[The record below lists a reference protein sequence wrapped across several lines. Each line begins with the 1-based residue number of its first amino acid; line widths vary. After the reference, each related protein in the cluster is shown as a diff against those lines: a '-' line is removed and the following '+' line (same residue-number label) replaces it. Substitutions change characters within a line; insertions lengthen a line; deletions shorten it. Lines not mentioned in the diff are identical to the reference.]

1 MKQNATVSLTQDALV
16 IRIPWHAVNLGDG
29 EMGRMSRKRRLTAED
44 VLDLVAVGRWAHRS
58 GKTRSVRSLK
68 ELLA

>member
-1 MKQNATVSLTQDALV
+1 MKQAPTVSLTEDALV
-16 IRIPWHAVNLGDG
+16 IRIPWHAVNLGH
-29 EMGRMSRKRRLTAED
+29 MGRRSRKRRLTAED
-44 VLDLVAVGRWAHRS
+44 VLDLVTVGRWAHRN